1 MFYVESASLPIANG
15 FFPTLEMRNALVLWP
30 AEWEVAEIQEEMVK

>member
-15 FFPTLEMRNALVLWP
+15 FLLTLEVRNALVLWP
-30 AEWEVAEIQEEMVK
+30 AEWEVAEIHRRKW